1 MVTKTYLAQ
10 YSSPEARQEALK
22 RYNTRNANSFV
33 GNDGLEGLERYKI
46 GCFQA
51 ELVSEGKKDLTIIVD
66 APAELIDSYV
76 REMQA
81 HTFLDTQ
88 LRLDGK

>member
-10 YSSPEARQEALK
+10 YATNEARHAALQ
-22 RYNTRNANSFV
+22 RYHNRNATFFV
-33 GNDGLEGLERYKI
+33 GNDGLKGLERYKI

-51 ELVSEGKKDLTIIVD
+51 EFVNEGSKDLTVIVD

-81 HTFLDTQ
+81 HTFLDTP
-88 LRLDGK
+88 LILDGK

>member
-22 RYNTRNANSFV
+22 RYRNRNAAFFV
-33 GNDGLEGLERYKI
+33 GNDGLKGLERYKI
-46 GCFQA
+46 DCFQA
-51 ELVSEGKKDLTIIVD
+51 ELVCEGKKDLTIIVD
-66 APAELIDSYV
+66 APAELIDSYISK
-76 REMQA
+76 MQA
-81 HTFLDTQ
+81 HTSLDTQ